1 MIRRKLYLRFIGVI
15 VCVTLLW
22 IYVPSYVSLNHQ
34 QHRKH
39 SEQKSNS
46 SVDDLFDF
54 NLLRDVIKSNDEQ
67 HLDEHKF
74 NPLTDDNLV
83 IIVQVHKRLKYLQNL
98 IDSLSKVK
106 FIEETLII
114 FSHDLMDEE
123 INNSIRRI
131 DFAKIKQ
138 IFFPFSTQIWHN
150 TFPGQSFNDCPRDIG
165 KKKYDF
171 FFID

>member
-1 MIRRKLYLRFIGVI
+1 MDCQR
-15 VCVTLLW
+15 
-22 IYVPSYVSLNHQ
+22 NHQ

-114 FSHDLMDEE
+114 FSHDLMDE
-123 INNSIRRI
+123 
-131 DFAKIKQ
+131 
-138 IFFPFSTQIWHN
+138 
-150 TFPGQSFNDCPRDIG
+150 
-165 KKKYDF
+165 
-171 FFID
+171 